1 MVAGSVPVAV
11 FLNSDIAPALN
22 RMFLHIQETT
32 ECTFSLSVKK
42 IKMIKTQRNPFLLY
56 NQLIF
61 VEESYSILIYRHMLA
76 SYIDDAKKL

>member
-1 MVAGSVPVAV
+1 MDECSFTNQMVAGSVPVAV

-42 IKMIKTQRNPFLLY
+42 IKMIKTEIKMRHDKDTQKPFFTL
-56 NQLIF
+56 
-61 VEESYSILIYRHMLA
+61 
-76 SYIDDAKKL
+76 